1 MDLELL
7 AFSATRVRLAGILVL
22 DFAWALTHL
31 LPLFSSLFCRQSWA
45 EC

>member
-1 MDLELL
+1 MDRELL
-7 AFSATRVRLAGILVL
+7 AFSAPRVRLAVILSL

-31 LPLFSSLFCRQSWA
+31 LPLFTSLFCRQSWA